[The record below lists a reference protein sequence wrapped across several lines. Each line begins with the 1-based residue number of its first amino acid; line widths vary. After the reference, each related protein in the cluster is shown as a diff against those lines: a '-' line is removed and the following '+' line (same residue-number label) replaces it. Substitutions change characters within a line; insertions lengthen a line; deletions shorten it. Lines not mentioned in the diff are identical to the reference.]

1 MNDNSDP
8 NHSANQ
14 PANQSGSPRNGG
26 GGFLNWLSGLL
37 RGGGD
42 ADLRESIEEVI
53 DEHESSPNSLNPEQ
67 REMLM
72 NIISFG
78 ELEVDDVMVPR
89 TDIVALEAGAA
100 PDDVVS
106 TFRKAHHSRL
116 PVYRETLDDIA
127 GFVHIKDVLDHWGR
141 DQDQGGELS
150 LARILRELLVVPP
163 SMPILDLLAR
173 MRATRIHMAV
183 VVDEYGGTDGLVTIE
198 DIVEEIVG
206 EIEDEHDKDD
216 GPTLLLRPDGSIDA
230 DGRAEIEDLEKI
242 LAVDLLPDEVDE
254 DVETLGGLVFAMLG
268 RVPQLGEVIAHPSG
282 VAFEIVDADPRRVK
296 RLLIRPNEPQIAKS
310 GTGSVTGSGT
320 TSGIGRAGEGGGDGA
335 AVTGDQEPATPP
347 RE

>member
-1 MNDNSDP
+1 MNDTSEPRQQN
-8 NHSANQ
+8 
-14 PANQSGSPRNGG
+14 SPRDGGAKAGPEGG
-26 GGFLNWLSGLL
+26 GGFLNWLLGLL

-42 ADLRESIEEVI
+42 TDLRESIEEVI
-53 DEHESSPNSLNPEQ
+53 DEHDASPNSLNPEQ

-89 TDIVALEAGAA
+89 TDIVALEAGASPA
-100 PDDVVS
+100 DVIGG
-106 TFRKAHHSRL
+106 FRQAHHSRL

-141 DQDQGGELS
+141 DEELS

-206 EIEDEHDKDD
+206 EIEDEHDKHE
-216 GPTLLLRPDGSIDA
+216 GPLLQKLPDGSIDA
-230 DGRAEIEDLEKI
+230 DGRAEIEDLEAI
-242 LAVDLLPDEVDE
+242 LAVDLLPDEAD
-254 DVETLGGLVFAMLG
+254 DDIETLGGLVFAMLG
-268 RVPQLGEVIAHPSG
+268 RVPQVGEIIDHGSG
-282 VAFEIVDADPRRVK
+282 IEFEIVDADPRRVK
-296 RLLIRPNEPQIAKS
+296 RLLIRPGAT
-310 GTGSVTGSGT
+310 TGGAGAGSD
-320 TSGIGRAGEGGGDGA
+320 AGNDDAAAPDAGG
-335 AVTGDQEPATPP
+335 
-347 RE
+347 

>member
-1 MNDNSDP
+1 MSEPSDP
-8 NHSANQ
+8 TS
-14 PANQSGSPRNGG
+14 PGKPRNGG
-26 GGFLNWLSGLL
+26 AKAEIEGSSGFLHWLNGLL

-42 ADLRESIEEVI
+42 ADLKESIEEVI
-53 DEHESSPNSLNPEQ
+53 EEHEALTPAMDPEQ

-89 TDIVALEAGAA
+89 TDIVALEAGASTA
-100 PDDVVS
+100 DVVS
-106 TFRKAHHSRL
+106 TFRQAHHSRL

-127 GFVHIKDVLDHWGR
+127 GFVHIKDIVDHWGR
-141 DQDQGGELS
+141 DEELS

-183 VVDEYGGTDGLVTIE
+183 VVDEYGGTDGLATIE

-206 EIEDEHDKDD
+206 EIEDEHDTDE
-216 GPTLLLRPDGSIDA
+216 GPSLLERPDGTIEA
-230 DGRAEIEDLEKI
+230 DGRAEIDDLEKI

-254 DVETLGGLVFAMLG
+254 DIETLGGLVFAMLG
-268 RVPQLGEVIAHPSG
+268 RVPQIGETISHPGG
-282 VAFEIVDADPRRVK
+282 VEFEIVDADLRRVK
-296 RLLIRPNEPQIAKS
+296 RLMVRHGADVAAADEAAD
-310 GTGSVTGSGT
+310 TD
-320 TSGIGRAGEGGGDGA
+320 DGA
-335 AVTGDQEPATPP
+335 ASESSSESNG
-347 RE
+347 

>member
-1 MNDNSDP
+1 MNEISDP
-8 NHSANQ
+8 NQ
-14 PANQSGSPRNGG
+14 PHGPRGGGAKTEAEG

-53 DEHESSPNSLNPEQ
+53 DEHEASPNSLNPEQ

-89 TDIVALEAGAA
+89 TDIVALEAGASPA
-100 PDDVVS
+100 DVVS
-106 TFRKAHHSRL
+106 TFRQAHHSRL
-116 PVYRETLDDIA
+116 PVFRETLDDIA
-127 GFVHIKDVLDHWGR
+127 GFVHIKDVVDHWGR
-141 DQDQGGELS
+141 DEELS

-216 GPTLLLRPDGSIDA
+216 GPTLEKLPDGSIDA
-230 DGRAEIEDLEKI
+230 DGRAEIEDLEEI
-242 LAVDLLPDEVDE
+242 LAVDLLPDEADE
-254 DVETLGGLVFAMLG
+254 DIDTLGGLVFAMLG
-268 RVPQLGEVIAHPSG
+268 RVPRVGEVISHPVG
-282 VAFEIVDADPRRVK
+282 INFEIVDADLRRVK
-296 RLLIRPNEPQIAKS
+296 RLLVRPGAPLA
-310 GTGSVTGSGT
+310 
-320 TSGIGRAGEGGGDGA
+320 ADGDGNGN
-335 AVTGDQEPATPP
+335 GDDENSNPASDAGG
-347 RE
+347 

>member
-1 MNDNSDP
+1 MNDKTDP
-8 NHSANQ
+8 HQ
-14 PANQSGSPRNGG
+14 PGHPRNGGAKAGTDGG
-26 GGFLNWLSGLL
+26 GGFLNWISGLL

-42 ADLRESIEEVI
+42 TDLRESIEEVI
-53 DEHESSPNSLNPEQ
+53 DEHEASPNSLNPEQ

-89 TDIVALEAGAA
+89 TDIVALEAGAS
-100 PDDVVS
+100 PSDVVS
-106 TFRKAHHSRL
+106 TFREAHHSRL

-141 DQDQGGELS
+141 DQELS

-206 EIEDEHDKDD
+206 EIEDEHDKDE
-216 GPTLLLRPDGSIDA
+216 GPTLQQRPDGTIDA

-242 LAVDLLPDEVDE
+242 LTVDLLPDEIDE
-254 DVETLGGLVFAMLG
+254 DIETLGGLVFTMLG
-268 RVPQLGEVIAHPSG
+268 RVPQIGEVIKHSG
-282 VAFEIVDADPRRVK
+282 GVEFEIVDADLRRVK
-296 RLLIRPNEPQIAKS
+296 RLLIRPGDTLRDGTDAADAAGAEADGDEP
-310 GTGSVTGSGT
+310 VTG
-320 TSGIGRAGEGGGDGA
+320 A
-335 AVTGDQEPATPP
+335 TG
-347 RE
+347 

>member
-8 NHSANQ
+8 N
-14 PANQSGSPRNGG
+14 QSNGSRNGTGKAEAESG

-53 DEHESSPNSLNPEQ
+53 EEHDASPQSLDPEQ

-89 TDIVALEAGAA
+89 TDIVALEAGASPA
-100 PDDVVS
+100 DVVS

-127 GFVHIKDVLDHWGR
+127 GFVHIKDVVDHWGR
-141 DQDQGGELS
+141 DEELS

-206 EIEDEHDKDD
+206 EIEDEHDKDA
-216 GPTLLLRPDGSIDA
+216 GPSLQKRPDGTIDA
-230 DGRAEIEDLEKI
+230 DGRAEIDDLEEI
-242 LAVDLLPDEVDE
+242 LGIDLLPDEIDE
-254 DVETLGGLVFAMLG
+254 DIETLGGLVFAMLG
-268 RVPQLGEVIAHPSG
+268 RVPQVGEVISHHG
-282 VAFEIVDADPRRVK
+282 GIAFEIVDADLRRVK
-296 RLLIRPNEPQIAKS
+296 RLLIRLDAEMESEESEA
-310 GTGSVTGSGT
+310 GEDGSGN
-320 TSGIGRAGEGGGDGA
+320 D
-335 AVTGDQEPATPP
+335 AVADKNG
-347 RE
+347 

>member
-1 MNDNSDP
+1 MSDSSDLP
-8 NHSANQ
+8 S
-14 PANQSGSPRNGG
+14 SGKPRNGGAKTQGTIMPEAGNGNGGGVGGG
-26 GGFLNWLSGLL
+26 GGFLHWLSHLM

-42 ADLRESIEEVI
+42 TDLKESIEEVI
-53 DEHESSPNSLNPEQ
+53 DEHEALTPVMNPEQ

-89 TDIVALEAGAA
+89 TDIVALEAGASTT
-100 PDDVVS
+100 DVVS
-106 TFRKAHHSRL
+106 TFHQAHHSRL

-127 GFVHIKDVLDHWGR
+127 GFVHIKDIVDHWGR
-141 DQDQGGELS
+141 DEELS

-173 MRATRIHMAV
+173 MRSTRIHMAV

-206 EIEDEHDKDD
+206 EIEDEHDAHE
-216 GPTLLLRPDGSIDA
+216 GPSLQERPDGSIEA

-254 DVETLGGLVFAMLG
+254 DIETLGGLVFAMLG
-268 RVPQLGEVIAHPSG
+268 RVPQTGELISHPSG
-282 VAFEIVDADPRRVK
+282 VEFEVVDADLRRVK
-296 RLLIRPNEPQIAKS
+296 RLMIRHGTAANADDDEGEP
-310 GTGSVTGSGT
+310 
-320 TSGIGRAGEGGGDGA
+320 GD
-335 AVTGDQEPATPP
+335 EPDS
-347 RE
+347 ESDG

>member
-1 MNDNSDP
+1 MNDPSDSNP
-8 NHSANQ
+8 
-14 PANQSGSPRNGG
+14 SGKTRGARSEPEA
-26 GGFLNWLSGLL
+26 GGFLRWLAGLL

-42 ADLRESIEEVI
+42 TDLRESIEEVI
-53 DEHESSPNSLNPEQ
+53 DEHQALTPVLNPEQ
-67 REMLM
+67 REMLL

-89 TDIVALEAGAA
+89 TDIVALEAGATPA
-100 PDDVVS
+100 DVVS
-106 TFRKAHHSRL
+106 TFRQAHHSRL

-127 GFVHIKDVLDHWGR
+127 GFVHIKDIVDHWGR
-141 DQDQGGELS
+141 DEELS

-206 EIEDEHDKDD
+206 EIEDEHDTQE
-216 GPTLLLRPDGSIDA
+216 GPLLQQRPDGSIEA

-242 LAVDLLPDEVDE
+242 LAVDLLPDEADE
-254 DVETLGGLVFAMLG
+254 DIETLGGLVFAMLG
-268 RVPQLGEVIAHPSG
+268 RVPQIGEVITHPGG
-282 VAFEIVDADPRRVK
+282 VEFEIVDADLRRVK
-296 RLLIRPNEPQIAKS
+296 RLMIRHGAALADDPDEAETNDGPES
-310 GTGSVTGSGT
+310 GTNG
-320 TSGIGRAGEGGGDGA
+320 
-335 AVTGDQEPATPP
+335 
-347 RE
+347 

>member
-1 MNDNSDP
+1 MNDP
-8 NHSANQ
+8 SASNL
-14 PANQSGSPRNGG
+14 PGKPRNGG
-26 GGFLNWLSGLL
+26 KAETEGGGFLHWLSGLL

-53 DEHESSPNSLNPEQ
+53 DEHGASTPALNPEQ
-67 REMLM
+67 REMLI

-89 TDIVALEAGAA
+89 TDIVALEAGASPA
-100 PDDVVS
+100 DVVNA
-106 TFRKAHHSRL
+106 FRQAHHSRL

-127 GFVHIKDVLDHWGR
+127 GFVHIKDVMDHWGR
-141 DQDQGGELS
+141 DGELS

-206 EIEDEHDKDD
+206 EIEDEHDTDE
-216 GPTLLLRPDGSIDA
+216 GPLLQQWPDGSIEA

-242 LAVDLLPDEVDE
+242 LAIDLLPDEADE
-254 DVETLGGLVFAMLG
+254 DIETLGGLVFAMLG
-268 RVPQLGEVIAHPSG
+268 RVPQIGEVITHSSG
-282 VAFEIVDADPRRVK
+282 VEFEIVDADLRRVK
-296 RLLIRPNEPQIAKS
+296 QLKILHGAVLADDQVEAKTD
-310 GTGSVTGSGT
+310 GDPAPGS
-320 TSGIGRAGEGGGDGA
+320 DG
-335 AVTGDQEPATPP
+335 
-347 RE
+347 

>member
-1 MNDNSDP
+1 MSDNSTSNP
-8 NHSANQ
+8 
-14 PANQSGSPRNGG
+14 SGKQRNGG
-26 GGFLNWLSGLL
+26 AKADAEGAGGSGGNSGGFLNWLGRLM

-53 DEHESSPNSLNPEQ
+53 DEHEALATVLNPEQ

-78 ELEVDDVMVPR
+78 ELEVDDVKVPR
-89 TDIVALEAGAA
+89 TDIVALEAGASPA
-100 PDDVVS
+100 DVVS
-106 TFRKAHHSRL
+106 TFRQAHHSRL

-127 GFVHIKDVLDHWGR
+127 GFVHIKDVVDHWGR
-141 DQDQGGELS
+141 DEDLS

-183 VVDEYGGTDGLVTIE
+183 VVDEYGGADGLVTVE

-206 EIEDEHDKDD
+206 EIEDEHDTDE
-216 GPTLLLRPDGSIDA
+216 GPLLQQRPDGSIEA

-242 LAVDLLPDEVDE
+242 LGLDLAPDEMDE
-254 DVETLGGLVFAMLG
+254 DIETLGGLVFAMLG
-268 RVPQLGEVIAHPSG
+268 RVPQIGEVIHHSG
-282 VAFEIVDADPRRVK
+282 GLEFEVVDADLRRVK
-296 RLLIRPNEPQIAKS
+296 RLHIRLREEADGIA
-310 GTGSVTGSGT
+310 G
-320 TSGIGRAGEGGGDGA
+320 GEAIDGDGS
-335 AVTGDQEPATPP
+335 PP
-347 RE
+347 GSTDGNG

>member
-1 MNDNSDP
+1 MNDP
-8 NHSANQ
+8 SASN
-14 PANQSGSPRNGG
+14 PAGKPRGAG
-26 GGFLNWLSGLL
+26 ARAETEAGGFLHWLARLL

-53 DEHESSPNSLNPEQ
+53 DEHEASTPVLNPEQ

-72 NIISFG
+72 KIISFG

-100 PDDVVS
+100 PADVVS
-106 TFRKAHHSRL
+106 TFRGAHHSRL

-127 GFVHIKDVLDHWGR
+127 GFVHIKDVVDHWGR
-141 DQDQGGELS
+141 DEELS
-150 LARILRELLVVPP
+150 LARILRELLVVPA

-206 EIEDEHDKDD
+206 EIEDEHDADE
-216 GPTLLLRPDGSIDA
+216 GPLLQQLPDGSIEA

-242 LAVDLLPDEVDE
+242 LAVDLLPDEADE
-254 DVETLGGLVFAMLG
+254 DIETLGGLVFAMLG
-268 RVPQLGEVIAHPSG
+268 RVPRIGEVFTHLGG
-282 VAFEIVDADPRRVK
+282 VEFEIVDADLRRVK
-296 RLLIRPNEPQIAKS
+296 RLMIRHGAALANNPDGAETNDGPE
-310 GTGSVTGSGT
+310 TGS
-320 TSGIGRAGEGGGDGA
+320 DG
-335 AVTGDQEPATPP
+335 
-347 RE
+347 

>member
-1 MNDNSDP
+1 MNDNSE
-8 NHSANQ
+8 SNQ
-14 PANQSGSPRNGG
+14 PNNPRNGG
-26 GGFLNWLSGLL
+26 VKAAGDGGGGILNWLMGLL

-53 DEHESSPNSLNPEQ
+53 DEHEASPNSLNPEQ

-89 TDIVALEAGAA
+89 TDIVALEAGASSS
-100 PDDVVS
+100 DVVS
-106 TFRKAHHSRL
+106 TFRQAHHSRL

-127 GFVHIKDVLDHWGR
+127 GFVHIKDVVDHWDR
-141 DQDQGGELS
+141 DEELS

-206 EIEDEHDKDD
+206 EIEDEHDKDE
-216 GPTLLLRPDGSIDA
+216 GPTLQQRPDGSIDA
-230 DGRAEIEDLEKI
+230 DGRAEIEDLEAI
-242 LAVDLLPDEVDE
+242 LTVDLLPDEVDE
-254 DVETLGGLVFAMLG
+254 DIETLGGLVFAMLG
-268 RVPQLGEVIAHPSG
+268 RVPRVGEIVDHASG
-282 VAFEIVDADPRRVK
+282 IKLEIVDADLRRVK
-296 RLLIRPNEPQIAKS
+296 RLLIHP
-310 GTGSVTGSGT
+310 GS
-320 TSGIGRAGEGGGDGA
+320 ALGEDGNGDDGA
-335 AVTGDQEPATPP
+335 GDSDATASDANG
-347 RE
+347 